1 MDPRSV
7 LGDGPLASDPM
18 TVHDSPPKSVE
29 FRLQGPPHPMIDPA
43 GQITVLLRKIRSGD
57 REAESVLLP
66 LVYEQL
72 RRVAVRQ
79 LKSERSGHS
88 LQSTDL
94 IHEAYLR
101 IIRNPALDWQSRAHL
116 FAVAAQTMRRI
127 LVDHARAA
135 NAQRRPHRKHRVDL
149 DAAVVYTDDR
159 VHEMLMIDEVLN
171 QLAKWDP
178 RQAKIAEH
186 RLFGGLSVEETAYV
200 LGVSERTVKRDWRLA
215 RVYLADKLWPE
226 HDDGRSRRA

>member
-1 MDPRSV
+1 M
-7 LGDGPLASDPM
+7 SDPA
-18 TVHDSPPKSVE
+18 E
-29 FRLQGPPHPMIDPA
+29 
-43 GQITVLLRKIRSGD
+43 QITVLLKKIRSGD

-72 RRVAVRQ
+72 RHVAVRQ
-79 LKSERSGHS
+79 LKSERSGHT

-94 IHEAYLR
+94 VHEVYMR

-135 NAQRRPHRKHRVDL
+135 NAQRRPRPQHRVDL
-149 DAAVVYTDDR
+149 DAVLVYAADR
-159 VHEMLMIDEVLN
+159 PDEMLMIDEVLE

-178 RQAKIAEH
+178 RQARIAEH
-186 RLFGGLSVEETAYV
+186 RLFGGLSVEETAHV

-215 RVYLADKLWPE
+215 RVYLADKLWPA

>member
-1 MDPRSV
+1 M
-7 LGDGPLASDPM
+7 SDPA
-18 TVHDSPPKSVE
+18 E
-29 FRLQGPPHPMIDPA
+29 
-43 GQITVLLRKIRSGD
+43 QITVLLRKIRSGD
-57 REAESVLLP
+57 RQAESILLP

-72 RRVAVRQ
+72 RRVAVHQ
-79 LKSERSGHS
+79 LKSERTGHT
-88 LQSTDL
+88 LQSSDL
-94 IHEAYLR
+94 VHEVYMR

-135 NAQRRPHRKHRVDL
+135 NAQRRPRPHHRVDL
-149 DAAVVYTDDR
+149 DAVVVYAPERAD
-159 VHEMLMIDEVLN
+159 EMLMIDEVLD

-178 RQAKIAEH
+178 RQALIAEH
-186 RLFGGLSVEETAYV
+186 RLFGGLSVEETAHV

-215 RVYLADKLWPE
+215 RVYLADKLWPA